1 MGLEFP
7 TNLLISGK
15 LSSKIFLA
23 ETEETVLE
31 SIFSLETISF
41 FEIVRAIGVLEEVL
55 KKELCLKL
63 KEQPPLNR
71 QNFEV
76 NSTMNSKSE

>member
-1 MGLEFP
+1 MGLKFP

-15 LSSKIFLA
+15 SSSKIFLA
-23 ETEETVLE
+23 EIEETVLE
-31 SIFSLETISF
+31 SIFLLETISF
-41 FEIVRAIGVLEEVL
+41 FEIVQAVEVLEEVL

-71 QNFEV
+71 QNFRV
-76 NSTMNSKSE
+76 KVL